1 MNSSIEIAEALKLAK
16 KLIDRTREGRVQ
28 WEADGPRLMTGSADQ
43 SGATGFTTLL
53 EGDLKAKVSTMKQGQ
68 DEMLAFSLV
77 EFSTRGNLLAAPVI
91 PDKDVLSVVVERD
104 PSFGYDSAEE
114 RLLAG
119 LLIDLYSLARRSALK
134 IDGSV
139 EKALTYLDKLAV

>member
-1 MNSSIEIAEALKLAK
+1 MNSSIEIAEAMKLAK
-16 KLIDRTREGRVQ
+16 KLIERTREGRVQ
-28 WEADGPRLMTGSADQ
+28 WEADGPRLMAATTDP
-43 SGATGFTTLL
+43 SGATAFITLL
-53 EGDLKAKVSTMKQGQ
+53 EGDLKAKVSTMKQGP

-77 EFSTRGNLLAAPVI
+77 EFSARGNLVAAPII
-91 PDKDVLSVVVERD
+91 PDKDVLSVGVEKD

-114 RLLAG
+114 RHLAG